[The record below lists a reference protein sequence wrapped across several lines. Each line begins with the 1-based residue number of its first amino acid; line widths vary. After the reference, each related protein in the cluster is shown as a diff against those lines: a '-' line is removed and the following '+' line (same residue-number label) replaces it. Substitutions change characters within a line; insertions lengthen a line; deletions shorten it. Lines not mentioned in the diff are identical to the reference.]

1 MIQKISKNFIG
12 TMSKFLTHKASEKLY
27 ETKIQ
32 IFQLT
37 TISKNCD
44 STVSLSSSL
53 SLCLSSSLSLCVTNG
68 KIFQKTPIIS
78 AIINTLFKTK

>member
-53 SLCLSSSLSLCVTNG
+53 SLRVTNG

>member
-32 IFQLT
+32 SFQLT
-37 TISKNCD
+37 IISKNCD
-44 STVSLSSSL
+44 STVS
-53 SLCLSSSLSLCVTNG
+53 LSSSLSLCVTNG

>member
-12 TMSKFLTHKASEKLY
+12 TMSKFLTHKASQKLY

-53 SLCLSSSLSLCVTNG
+53 SLRVTNG
-68 KIFQKTPIIS
+68 KIFSK
-78 AIINTLFKTK
+78 NTNHLRNYKYIVQDKIAKH

>member
-1 MIQKISKNFIG
+1 MIQKISKNFIE

-53 SLCLSSSLSLCVTNG
+53 SLCVTNG
-68 KIFQKTPIIS
+68 KIFHKIPIIS
-78 AIINTLFKTK
+78 VILNKFFKNKIAKH

>member
-1 MIQKISKNFIG
+1 MIQKISKNFIE

-53 SLCLSSSLSLCVTNG
+53 SLCVTMAKSFIKHQSS
-68 KIFQKTPIIS
+68 P
-78 AIINTLFKTK
+78 